1 MFRKF
6 LPKVYFFYVFFLFFL
21 ILSACNSSKNIEG
34 EVLEFQEKIDSLLVD
49 VVLPMQKGI
58 DTEILEYNAEGKDT
72 FQLARQRIPIT
83 KVQFL
88 ISNEYFELDEALK
101 AYSEHRIDSEV
112 LSEALKKSQ
121 ARVDSLINYDL
132 KQIENYSNIEKN
144 K

>member
-1 MFRKF
+1 MFYKF
-6 LPKVYFFYVFFLFFL
+6 LPNANFLYVLVLFFF
-21 ILSACNSSKNIEG
+21 ILSACNSSENIEG
-34 EVLEFQEKIDSLLVD
+34 DVLAFQEKIDSLLIG
-49 VVLPMQKGI
+49 VVLPMNKAI
-58 DTEILEYNAEGKDT
+58 DSQILEYNAVGKDT

-101 AYSEHRIDSEV
+101 AYTQHQINSEA
-112 LSEALKKSQ
+112 LSEQLKKSQ
-121 ARVDSLINYDL
+121 VRVDSLINYDL